1 MVMTRTGPS
10 FQEVALRVG
19 SCNLKADLDLEKFD
33 PTLHIIIEFLK
44 SHPIHKPLT
53 KSIEFPLSIIHTA
66 YSSAIYD
73 SDEEYIEFD
82 ISKDNTIKLWKA
94 EFLEAIGLPER
105 KEKKTFY
112 EPTNEEL
119 FDVLD
124 QMGYLPPRLEWA
136 RNFLKGKLPGIWHF
150 LVHIIVRC
158 LTGKVGGTSTL
169 SRAFLVLL
177 FGIYTGKEVDF
188 GTIIWNDFAGCVF
201 PRKKEIPCARFWAL
215 ALQKLHTKLNVSLP
229 EGEEMFTTGT
239 VSGYAIPDQA
249 EFGKVAR
256 LPEAMLQYIEK
267 NSEVLIRHIEETD
280 PPETGHPIQFAQPV
294 RPTEG
299 HTSSP
304 ARKKQI
310 ALNVKKTTGL
320 GTKRKCE
327 NIISPQAKRPT
338 IGSQSSTSNIS
349 LSSEEEDDVSQ
360 KNGDIAHTPPP
371 SSQKQTPGIHSHINL
386 EATETSSSFHT
397 IQLEKNLWGSPGHN
411 TKDQGPQGRVFEP
424 MLKSSSNPGQESSS
438 MAHQPL
444 QTGFFGISIGEA
456 EVRAS
461 ESESVRQARDEQE
474 RQKRE
479 QSEREE
485 ILSAEQER
493 FSQIYYY
500 NIYPYEQMLREQR
513 IRDEMEKEESKKV
526 KAAKHAEYRKKRKEI
541 LMQNK
546 RKEDELKA
554 KMQRE
559 QEEREKTEAL
569 REAEAKKQEERKKL
583 VRILRDE
590 QLKREEE
597 EWARTSVKLLKHAMS
612 LDPSTKTGME
622 SAQDMEKDFVFA
634 ADDGLIQDSD
644 SHSIM
649 ETLKPSKS
657 TLFLATSE
665 TESQELPNT
674 LPTTT
679 VGTSTPRRRTKWKKK
694 KKKKSKYISR
704 VEFNSLNQKLS
715 QVLEVVNK
723 IPPSKD
729 KFVSKEEFGEM
740 QKIVTSLAQRVPNL
754 ETREKTLRESVVK
767 STADALKKMEQKRTN
782 DTFKYL
788 DRMDEMLKMVKEIQQ
803 SYDHLTNTVGHQHGD
818 EIVRLSEQLCD
829 YRNKNIIL
837 QAVLV
842 KVIQSVQQLLRPC
855 NLRFDEIVFAIQKVQ
870 NSVDVLPKTL
880 SNDELSKQVP
890 QSFQKVFD
898 LIDDL
903 KGSRFVDE
911 AGEDDNVVIT
921 ETYPSPKIDV
931 VSKPQPPPP
940 PPNTTIPPTECEI
953 HESPKIP
960 SSPTSFVMPRVQIT
974 PEFPETPKAPINDKG
989 KMPLEI
995 SQMSP
1000 MKTFP
1005 VCEKEMKEHTITL
1018 WVDDI
1023 RQLKDDELVPK
1034 QTTAPPSSDEYQ
1046 WDIPMSPNARYYSV
1060 FPPLHPHL
1068 SREMQIPIELNRL
1081 EEFFKAH
1088 AQPPKDVWSL
1098 RRIIRVVGYKKRSFQ
1113 KEDYFS
1119 FDVVRSDNKKYFFSE
1134 ADFPNLNPNDLYVIA
1149 KHFQTKLLTHQPSR
1163 FPFLQIQRFLRSL
1176 TYDLGSIDAERFD
1189 SFVDNPPEY
1198 LEGIENRHRGPTED
1212 PELGIIFSNE
1222 KDSPRLFF
1230 RLKQKHRCKTEF
1242 LEKMINLT
1250 LRSNASAALKVKI
1263 IEELEWWVAVHIR
1276 ILSAEIGRH
1285 STSHHEWEVYRI
1297 KDFD

>member
-19 SCNLKADLDLEKFD
+19 SCNLKADLDLGKFD
-33 PTLHIIIEFLK
+33 PTLHIMIEFLK

-53 KSIEFPLSIIHTA
+53 KSIKFPLSIIHTA

-82 ISKDNTIKLWKA
+82 INKDNTIKLWKA

-124 QMGYLPPRLEWA
+124 QMGYLPPRLEMTPD
-136 RNFLKGKLPGIWHF
+136 FKKGKLPGIWHF

-177 FGIYTGKEVDF
+177 FGIYTGKEVDS
-188 GTIIWNDFAGCVF
+188 GTIIWKDFAGCVF

-215 ALQKLHTKLNVSLP
+215 ALQKVYTKLDVSLP

-239 VSGYAIPDQA
+239 VSRYAIPDQA

-267 NSEVLIRHIEETD
+267 NSEVLIRHIKETD
-280 PPETGHPIQFAQPV
+280 PLETGHPIQSSQPV

-327 NIISPQAKRPT
+327 TLPAPQAKRPT
-338 IGSQSSTSNIS
+338 IGSQSSTSHVS
-349 LSSEEEDDVSQ
+349 LSSEEDDVSQ

-386 EATETSSSFHT
+386 EATETSPSFHT
-397 IQLEKNLWGSPGHN
+397 TRLEKNLWGSPGHN
-411 TKDQGPQGRVFEP
+411 TKDQGSQGRVFEP
-424 MLKSSSNPGQESSS
+424 MLKSSSIPGKESCS
-438 MAHQPL
+438 MAHRPL

-479 QSEREE
+479 E
-485 ILSAEQER
+485 ILRAEQER
-493 FSQIYYY
+493 FSQIYYN
-500 NIYPYEQMLREQR
+500 NIYLYEQMLREQK

-526 KAAKHAEYRKKRKEI
+526 KAVKHAEYRKKRKEV
-541 LMQNK
+541 LMENK
-546 RKEDELKA
+546 RKEEELKA

-569 REAEAKKQEERKKL
+569 REAEAKKEEERKEL
-583 VRILRDE
+583 VRMLREE
-590 QLKREEE
+590 QQKREEE
-597 EWARTSVKLLKHAMS
+597 EWAQTSAKLLEQAMS
-612 LDPSTKTGME
+612 LEPSTKTGME
-622 SAQDMEKDFVFA
+622 SAQDMEKDFVFT

-644 SHSIM
+644 SNSIM

-657 TLFLATSE
+657 TIFLATSE
-665 TESQELPNT
+665 TESQEAPKGET
-674 LPTTT
+674 KTFPTTT
-679 VGTSTPRRRTKWKKK
+679 VETSKPRRRTKWK

-723 IPPSKD
+723 IPPSKE
-729 KFVSKEEFGEM
+729 KFVTKEEFGEM
-740 QKIVTSLAQRVPNL
+740 QKIVTSLAQSVPNL
-754 ETREKTLRESVVK
+754 ETREKMLRESFVK

-788 DRMDEMLKMVKEIQQ
+788 DRMDDMLKMVKEIQQ
-803 SYDHLTNTVGHQHGD
+803 SFDDLTNTMGHQHGD
-818 EIVRLSEQLCD
+818 EIVRLNEQLCD

-842 KVIQSVQQLLRPC
+842 KVIQSAQQLLRPC
-855 NLRFDEIVFAIQKVQ
+855 NIRFDEILFAIQKVQ

-898 LIDDL
+898 LIENL

-911 AGEDDNVVIT
+911 AGEDENVLIT
-921 ETYPSPKIDV
+921 ETSPSPEIDV
-931 VSKPQPPPP
+931 VSKPQSPPPP
-940 PPNTTIPPTECEI
+940 LKTTIPPTECEI

-960 SSPTSFVMPRVQIT
+960 SPPTSFVMPPAQIV

-995 SQMSP
+995 SELSL

-1005 VCEKEMKEHTITL
+1005 VCEKEMKQQVKEHTLTL

-1023 RQLKDDELVPK
+1023 KQLRDDELVPK

-1046 WDIPMSPNARYYSV
+1046 WDIPMSPNAQYYSV
-1060 FPPLHPHL
+1060 FQPLHPHL
-1068 SREMQIPIELNRL
+1068 SREMQIPIEMNRL

-1098 RRIIRVVGYKKRSFQ
+1098 RRIIRVLGYKKRSFQ
-1113 KEDYFS
+1113 KEEYFG
-1119 FDVVRSDNKKYFFSE
+1119 FEVVRSDNKKYFFSE

-1189 SFVDNPPEY
+1189 SFVDNPPGEMNQE

-1222 KDSPRLFF
+1222 KGSPRLFF
-1230 RLKQKHRCKTEF
+1230 RLKQKHLCKTEF

-1263 IEELEWWVAVHIR
+1263 IEELEWWVAVR
-1276 ILSAEIGRH
+1276 K
-1285 STSHHEWEVYRI
+1285 WI
-1297 KDFD
+1297 KRVKSLVTNKI